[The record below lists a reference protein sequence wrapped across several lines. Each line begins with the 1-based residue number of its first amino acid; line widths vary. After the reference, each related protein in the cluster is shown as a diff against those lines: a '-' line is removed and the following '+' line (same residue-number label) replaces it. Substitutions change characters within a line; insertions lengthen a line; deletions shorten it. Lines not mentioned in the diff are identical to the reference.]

1 MISLFDI
8 DYVLFLSR
16 TETLSLKRTSNI
28 FLWEFCF
35 FKYSK
40 FFTKKFANDIIKLN
54 IPLNS
59 HSNKTQV
66 EWQLKNDVSNSF
78 IYIHSFNCL
87 HYQLFHA
94 GLKIITTKFNYVTN
108 NLRSTSF
115 YFTKGV
121 VVHYFRSNFRSK
133 LRIDFFNSA

>member
-1 MISLFDI
+1 MSVFISNRDSQSQKDFKYISL
-8 DYVLFLSR
+8 R
-16 TETLSLKRTSNI
+16 I
-28 FLWEFCF
+28 FVF
-35 FKYSK
+35 FWYSK

>member
-1 MISLFDI
+1 MYIFSWRIAETIIILIYHCNFVFRFRFI
-8 DYVLFLSR
+8 ENYYSQILIWFLFLSR
-16 TETLSLKRTSNI
+16 KTFKYFSEN
-28 FLWEFCF
+28 FVF
-35 FKYSK
+35 FSYSK

-54 IPLNS
+54 ITLNS

-94 GLKIITTKFNYVTN
+94 GFKSITTEFNYVT
-108 NLRSTSF
+108 
-115 YFTKGV
+115 
-121 VVHYFRSNFRSK
+121 
-133 LRIDFFNSA
+133 I

>member
-1 MISLFDI
+1 MSVFISNRDSQSQKDFKYISL
-8 DYVLFLSR
+8 R
-16 TETLSLKRTSNI
+16 I
-28 FLWEFCF
+28 FVF
-35 FKYSK
+35 FWYSK

-108 NLRSTSF
+108 NLRVCGPLLPVQI
-115 YFTKGV
+115 K
-121 VVHYFRSNFRSK
+121 N
-133 LRIDFFNSA
+133 